1 MSITVVSRWKAPQE
15 SQALARQAGPIIRR
29 HGASMVR
36 LGFCYSGAFAGQFIV
51 VADYEN
57 WETYGSGM
65 KAMVEDPE
73 YKGLVAEAM
82 AKYELVDRGIV
93 ISEEI

>member
-36 LGFCYSGAFAGQFIV
+36 LGFCYSGAFAGQFVV
-51 VADYEN
+51 VADYAD
-57 WETYGSGM
+57 WQTYGSGM
-65 KAMVEDPE
+65 KTMFEDPE

-82 AKYELVDRGIV
+82 ATGELVDRGIV